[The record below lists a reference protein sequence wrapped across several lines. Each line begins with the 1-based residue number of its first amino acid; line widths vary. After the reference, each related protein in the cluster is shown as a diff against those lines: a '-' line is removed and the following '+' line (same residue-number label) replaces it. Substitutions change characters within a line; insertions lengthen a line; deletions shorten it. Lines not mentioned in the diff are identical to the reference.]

1 MINLIQLNTMLNQF
15 YLEDIGHGDMTS
27 QNLFDTHM
35 QGTITFHAKEPGIF
49 CGAEIIDLGFQII
62 HAPIQLI
69 RNKENGDHLGVGDVI
84 ATASGSIINLLQ
96 AERVILNLLQRM
108 SGIATLTSKAVQM
121 VNETDVKICDTRKTT
136 PGLRMLEKQA
146 VRCGGGYNH
155 RYGLS
160 DAVMIKDN
168 HIAFSGSITNA
179 VQRIKSRLG
188 HTVKIEV
195 EIESEDQL
203 LEAIANEVDIIMF
216 DNCSPEMIRNWIHH
230 VPKTIITEASGGIQ
244 LEQLLNYAKSG
255 IDFISL
261 GYLTH
266 AAPSLDISASVYM

>member
-1 MINLIQLNTMLNQF
+1 MNLTQLNTMLNQF
-15 YLEDIGHGDMTS
+15 YLEDIGYGDMTS

-49 CGAEIIDLGFQII
+49 CGAEIIDLGFQMI
-62 HAPIQLI
+62 HTPIQLI
-69 RNKENGDHLGVGDVI
+69 RNKENGDQLEVGDVI
-84 ATASGSIINLLQ
+84 ATASGSIIHLLQ
-96 AERVILNLLQRM
+96 VERVILNLLQRM
-108 SGIATLTSKAVQM
+108 SGIATITSKAVQM
-121 VNETDVKICDTRKTT
+121 VKETEVKICDTRKTT

-195 EIESEDQL
+195 EIESEAQL

-216 DNCSPEMIRNWIHH
+216 DNCSPERIRNWIHH

-244 LEQLLNYAKSG
+244 FEQLLNYAKSG